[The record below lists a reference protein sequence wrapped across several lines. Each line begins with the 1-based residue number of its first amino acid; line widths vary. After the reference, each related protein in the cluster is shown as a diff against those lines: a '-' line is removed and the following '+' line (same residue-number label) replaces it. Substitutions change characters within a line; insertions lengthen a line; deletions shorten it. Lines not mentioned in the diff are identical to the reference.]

1 MAREVSGVA
10 LAAIGGGV
18 VLAYGGLTGRSP
30 LKVVQQVITGA
41 APSTA
46 PSSKLHT
53 AAPAGRGGGGGG
65 QPGSGGHTVTG
76 GNVHRIFQ
84 QTAAQFGWGSG
95 AQWQALNAL
104 EMQEAGYQPRVVN
117 SIGAIGLAQA
127 LDHGTA
133 HTAGTLGNAYG
144 NQGLS
149 DAQNRAANSG
159 DPAAQSLWMMRYIR
173 GRYRDPITAW
183 NGDASRG
190 IPSYTARGNWY

>member
-10 LAAIGGGV
+10 LAAIGGGA

-30 LKVVQQVITGA
+30 LKVVQQVIQGSAPAT

-46 PSSKLHT
+46 LPRPAPSGS
-53 AAPAGRGGGGGG
+53 GGGGGG
-65 QPGSGGHTVTG
+65 QPGGGGHPVS
-76 GNVHRIFQ
+76 GNDVHRIFQ
-84 QTAAQFGWGSG
+84 RTAAQFGWGSG

-117 SIGAIGLAQA
+117 SIGAMGLAQA
-127 LDHGTA
+127 LNHGTA

-159 DPAAQSLWMMRYIR
+159 DPAMQSLWMMRYIR

-190 IPSYTARGNWY
+190 IPSYAGRGGWY